1 MGCRFEVWEENDTV
15 FAASLDEV
23 DTSGNRVRLLLK
35 DGEIIRRELGM
46 QIKAMLLIMRLSN
59 LHLFHKAVFKWKYIS
74 AVRIKIVTGL

>member
-35 DGEIIRRELGM
+35 DGEIKEL
-46 QIKAMLLIMRLSN
+46 KLYYML
-59 LHLFHKAVFKWKYIS
+59 A
-74 AVRIKIVTGL
+74 